1 MDFNINGHNVFL
13 IVIVCF
19 VASAIFVNM
28 MKKIASFLG
37 VMDIPDKKRK
47 IHTKPMPLLGGI
59 GIFLAFLLGYML
71 FAPKNDLML
80 SILISSFLIM
90 LLGLFDDMTKCKK
103 PMPNKYK
110 VIVQLVVALIIV
122 FYGGLKIT
130 KTSIVG
136 LNINFTFLP
145 FLPELLSVLIIVAII
160 NAMNLIDGLDGLMA
174 GTSSIFFIT
183 VIVLNLMIP
192 RLGGSTLLVSSIMLG
207 ATLGFLIH
215 NFYPAKIFA
224 GDSGSMFVGMMIAV
238 MSLMGFKTAT
248 FTSLLVPICIL
259 GIPIIDTICA
269 IIRRI
274 VNKESIFLPDK
285 AHLHHQ
291 LLQLGLSHRMTVIA
305 IYIMN
310 ILFAVS
316 SILYFTKN
324 KMVGKYFYIAIFLL
338 VVWFLTKTSII
349 KVKKQK
355 KGRK

>member
-1 MDFNINGHNVFL
+1 MFTNLGIKEVL
-13 IVIVCF
+13 IIIISMMAV
-19 VASAIFVNM
+19 SALIIIGV
-28 MKKIASFLG
+28 KKIAFHINAID
-37 VMDIPDKKRK
+37 MPDKRK
-47 IHTKPMPLLGGI
+47 VHTKPMPRLGGL
-59 GIFLAFLLGYML
+59 GIFLTFLLGSMIFGLKGKAYEAILIGGFLIVLLGMFDDIKPL
-71 FAPKNDLML
+71 KAKTKFIGQIVVACILML
-80 SILISSFLIM
+80 
-90 LLGLFDDMTKCKK
+90 
-103 PMPNKYK
+103 
-110 VIVQLVVALIIV
+110 
-122 FYGGLKIT
+122 YGGILLKNVTIF
-130 KTSIVG
+130 G
-136 LNINFTFLP
+136 LNIDFAWGAYILTPIF
-145 FLPELLSVLIIVAII
+145 IVAII

-192 RLGGSTLLVSSIMLG
+192 RLGGSTVLVSSIMLG

-224 GDSGSMFVGMMIAV
+224 GDSGSMFVGMMIAAI
-238 MSLMGFKTAT
+238 SLMGFKTAT

-259 GIPIIDTICA
+259 GIPIIDTLCA

-338 VVWFLTKTSII
+338 VVWLLTKTSII

-355 KGRK
+355 KGSK